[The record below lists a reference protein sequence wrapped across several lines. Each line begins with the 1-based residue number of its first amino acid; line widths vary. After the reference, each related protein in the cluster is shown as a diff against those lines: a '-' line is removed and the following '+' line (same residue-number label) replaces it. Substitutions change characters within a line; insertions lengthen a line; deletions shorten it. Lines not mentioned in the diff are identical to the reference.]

1 LLGLSGL
8 TTAAFGAPVPSHRA
22 ASTATRLLLLLLPL
36 AAACGDGSGPDN
48 NGPVVDC
55 DQTDPVQLAAG
66 EFTTLDPAEVACVRI
81 PAAGSAGAEYLYL
94 TVSAAST
101 ETNDGSST
109 PYRLVGAAAGQ
120 IASAATRPKVRQA
133 QAAVRPTPVQRF
145 HDRMRGVERS
155 LAARPKPAVSASS
168 APASASVAPPQ
179 VGDKRT
185 FTVLKSADAPGTSAD
200 DYVDVTATVK
210 HVGQKVV
217 IYLDDASPTSG
228 GYTDNDLQQ
237 IGGLFD
243 DELYPIDTTAFG
255 RESDVDGDGQVLVLL
270 TDRVTRLAGCSNGQV
285 VVGFFFAVDLFPD
298 LVGSNGSEV
307 FYGLTPDPAC
317 SVDRTR
323 AIDLLPGVFIHEF
336 QHMINFNQHAL
347 VRNGDAEDTWLNEGL
362 SMFAQELGAR
372 EVPAARCSNND
383 CQNQF
388 AFDNF
393 DNAYNFLLHLDE
405 NALIGPAQP
414 PLPLSEYGAAWLFI
428 RWLGDHFA
436 ADEPLATDLTR
447 KLVQTNLTG
456 AANVEHATG
465 EEFPTLIT
473 EWNLANYVESLAQF
487 APADERIT
495 YTTLPLRENWASFN
509 QQDPI
514 DFPNP
519 YPLEPDITSG
529 DYETAG
535 NLHPGS
541 GKHVLIEQDSNGPE
555 VDFKITRSDGTTVL
569 PASAVAR
576 VAVLR
581 IR

>member
-1 LLGLSGL
+1 V
-8 TTAAFGAPVPSHRA
+8 TSHRA
-22 ASTATRLLLLLLPL
+22 ASSAARLLLILLPF
-36 AAACGDGSGPDN
+36 ASACGDGSGPDN
-48 NGPVVDC
+48 NGPIVDC
-55 DQTDPVQLAAG
+55 DQTDPVNLSVG
-66 EFTTLDPAEVACVRI
+66 ESTTLDPTQVACVRI

-94 TVSAAST
+94 AVSAAST
-101 ETNDGSST
+101 ETNAGSST
-109 PYRLVGAAAGQ
+109 PYHLMGGAEGQ
-120 IASAATRPKVRQA
+120 VASAAARSRPRVD
-133 QAAVRPTPVQRF
+133 AAVRPSSVQRF
-145 HDRMRGVERS
+145 HDRMRGVERA
-155 LAARPKPAVSASS
+155 LAGRPRAAVSASS
-168 APASASVAPPQ
+168 ARVSASVAPT

-185 FTVLKSADAPGTSAD
+185 FTVLKSADASGTSAD
-200 DYVDVTATVK
+200 DYVNVTATVK

-228 GYTDNDLQQ
+228 GYTDSDILQ

-317 SVDRTR
+317 SVDRAR

-372 EVPAARCSNND
+372 QVPDARCSNND
-383 CQNQF
+383 CLNQF

-393 DNAYNFLLHLDE
+393 DNAYNFLLQLDE
-405 NALIGPAQP
+405 NALIGAAQP
-414 PLPLSEYGAAWLFI
+414 PLPLTEYGATWLFV

-436 ADEPLATDLTR
+436 ATEPLATDLTR
-447 KLVQTNLTG
+447 KLVQTSRTG
-456 AANVEHATG
+456 AANVESATG
-465 EEFPTLIT
+465 EDFPTLIT
-473 EWNLANYVESLAQF
+473 QWNLANYVESLDQF
-487 APADERIT
+487 TPDDERLT
-495 YTTLPLRENWASFN
+495 YTTLPLRESWASFN
-509 QQDPI
+509 QQDPG

-519 YPLEPDITSG
+519 YPLNPDVTSG
-529 DYETAG
+529 SYETAG

-541 GKHVLIEQDSNGPE
+541 GKHVLIEQGPNDPE
-555 VDFKITRSDGTTVL
+555 LDFKITRSDGTTVL
-569 PASAVAR
+569 PATAAAR

>member
-1 LLGLSGL
+1 VS
-8 TTAAFGAPVPSHRA
+8 SHRA
-22 ASTATRLLLLLLPL
+22 APAAARLLLLLL
-36 AAACGDGSGPDN
+36 AAACGDGSGPN
-48 NGPVVDC
+48 NGPITDC
-55 DQTDPVQLAAG
+55 DQTDLVQLPVG
-66 EFTTLDPAEVACVRI
+66 ESTTMDPSQVACVRI

-94 TVSAAST
+94 AVSAAST
-101 ETNDGSST
+101 ETNSGSST
-109 PYRLVGAAAGQ
+109 PYRLVGAGEGQVPTAAAGP
-120 IASAATRPKVRQA
+120 RPRVE
-133 QAAVRPTPVQRF
+133 AAVRPTTVQRF
-145 HDRMRGVERS
+145 HQRMRGVERT
-155 LAARPKPAVSASS
+155 LAGRPRPAVSASS
-168 APASASVAPPQ
+168 APVSASVTPPAP
-179 VGDKRT
+179 GSKRT

-210 HVGQKVV
+210 LVGHKVV

-228 GYTDNDLQQ
+228 GYTDADIQQ

-336 QHMINFNQHAL
+336 QHMINFNQHVL
-347 VRNGDAEDTWLNEGL
+347 LRDGDAEDTWLNEGL

-372 EVPAARCSNND
+372 EVPDARCSNND
-383 CQNQF
+383 CLSQF

-393 DNAYNFLLHLDE
+393 DNSYNFLRQLEE
-405 NALIGPAQP
+405 NALIGPAAP
-414 PLPLSEYGAAWLFI
+414 PLPLTEYGAAWLFL
-428 RWLGDHFA
+428 RWMGDHFSA
-436 ADEPLATDLTR
+436 SQPLVHDLTK
-447 KLVQTNLTG
+447 KLVQTGRTG
-456 AANVEHATG
+456 ADNVANATG
-465 EEFPTLIT
+465 EDFPSLIT
-473 EWNLANYVESLAQF
+473 EWQLANFVESLDTF
-487 APADERIT
+487 NPASDRLT
-495 YTTLPLRENWASFN
+495 YTSWPFREIWADLNSRDPL
-509 QQDPI
+509 
-514 DFPNP
+514 DFDEP
-519 YPLEPDITSG
+519 YPLDPDVTSG

-535 NLHPGS
+535 NLDPGS
-541 GKHVLIEQDSNGPE
+541 GKHVLIDQGPNDPE
-555 VDFKITRSDGTTVL
+555 LDFKLTRSDGTTVL
-569 PASAVAR
+569 PASAAAR

>member
-1 LLGLSGL
+1 
-8 TTAAFGAPVPSHRA
+8 VPSHRA
-22 ASTATRLLLLLLPL
+22 TPSAARLLLLLLPL
-36 AAACGDGSGPDN
+36 AGACGDG
-48 NGPVVDC
+48 NGPSNGPIVDC
-55 DQTDPVQLAAG
+55 NQTDPVQLAVG
-66 EFTTLDPAEVACVRI
+66 DFTTMDPAEVACARI

-94 TVSAAST
+94 AVSAAAT
-101 ETNDGSST
+101 ETNAGSST
-109 PYRLVGAAAGQ
+109 PYHLVGAARGQ
-120 IASAATRPKVRQA
+120 LPSAAVRSQARPA
-133 QAAVRPTPVQRF
+133 QAAARPTPGQRF
-145 HDRMRGVERS
+145 HERMRGLERT
-155 LAARPKPAVSASS
+155 LAARPHAAVSASS

-185 FTVLKSADAPGTSAD
+185 FTVLKSADAPGTSAG
-200 DYVDVTATVK
+200 DYVNVTATVK

-217 IYLDDASPTSG
+217 IYLDDASPITG
-228 GYTDNDLQQ
+228 GYTDNDILQ

-285 VVGFFFAVDLFPD
+285 VVGFFFAVDLFPN

-372 EVPAARCSNND
+372 QVPDARCTGND
-383 CQNQF
+383 CLNQF

-393 DNAYNFLLHLDE
+393 DDSYNFLLHLDE
-405 NALIGPAQP
+405 SALIGPAQP
-414 PLPLSEYGAAWLFI
+414 PLPLTEYGAAWLFV
-428 RWLGDHFA
+428 RWLGDHFSA
-436 ADEPLATDLTR
+436 SEPLATDLTR
-447 KLVQTNLTG
+447 KLVQTSRTG
-456 AANVEHATG
+456 AANVAAATG
-465 EEFPTLIT
+465 EDFPTLVT
-473 EWNLANYVESLAQF
+473 EWNLANYVESLAGF
-487 APADERIT
+487 TPADERIT
-495 YTTLPLRENWASFN
+495 YTTWPFRENWASLN
-509 QQDPI
+509 QQDPV

-519 YPLEPDITSG
+519 YPLDPDVTSG

-541 GKHVLIEQDSNGPE
+541 GKHVLIDQAANDPG
-555 VDFKITRSDGTTVL
+555 VDLKITRSDGTTVL
-569 PASAVAR
+569 PASAAAR